1 MIKHRK
7 KKRKKKGEEKREGRD
22 ALLITEPSA
31 KSWRVANS
39 TGSWDR
45 GMGEG
50 GGREEGRGGRR
61 GGGRHWVDVWL
72 WRGTEEAEIGCP
84 ESKCGRGEKKKKRG
98 TIRTIKLWD
107 EFPERIWQAGRNVA
121 IK

>member
-7 KKRKKKGEEKREGRD
+7 KERKKKREEKREGRD

-39 TGSWDR
+39 TGSWVR

-50 GGREEGRGGRR
+50 GGREERRGGRR
-61 GGGRHWVDVWL
+61 G
-72 WRGTEEAEIGCP
+72 EEGIG
-84 ESKCGRGEKKKKRG
+84 
-98 TIRTIKLWD
+98 
-107 EFPERIWQAGRNVA
+107 
-121 IK
+121 

>member
-1 MIKHRK
+1 MIKYRK
-7 KKRKKKGEEKREGRD
+7 KRGKRREREGRD

-61 GGGRHWVDVWL
+61 GEGKHWVDVWL

-84 ESKCGRGEKKKKRG
+84 ESKCGRKKKWG

-107 EFPERIWQAGRNVA
+107 EFPERIWQAERNVA

>member
-7 KKRKKKGEEKREGRD
+7 KERKKKGEEKREGRD

-50 GGREEGRGGRR
+50 GGREEGREGA
-61 GGGRHWVDVWL
+61 GGG
-72 WRGTEEAEIGCP
+72 GEAGIG
-84 ESKCGRGEKKKKRG
+84 
-98 TIRTIKLWD
+98 
-107 EFPERIWQAGRNVA
+107 
-121 IK
+121 